1 MVSSSIPEHLHF
13 RGSHL
18 LWVPEHLTAPAPA
31 PPHARPGG
39 QAVSHLELHV
49 ALNASAW
56 TPVATLL
63 WDSSLQTAQDAMA
76 AVCLTNHCGVIRT
89 SPEPTPGGAGSV
101 AAQSLAPGRPEHTDP
116 SLPTQSCQAEARC
129 GFLAPFSSGV
139 PGPLSRQL
147 ALGPWGSGCAPAPL
161 GCCWQG
167 RPGEASRDCPRRA
180 RGRTRRAQTDRQQ
193 KAGSPTQSSLVG
205 PENEAKR
212 RPPHGRLLGQPRAG
226 SWLPSSEADAAP
238 VPAPTAGCRPGHPT
252 AVLAQ
257 PPRRLADDET
267 LPGWPQQ
274 RTLSFA

>member
-1 MVSSSIPEHLHF
+1 M
-13 RGSHL
+13 GSHL

-63 WDSSLQTAQDAMA
+63 WDSSVQTAQDGMA

-116 SLPTQSCQAEARC
+116 SLPTRSCQAEARC
-129 GFLAPFSSGV
+129 GFLAPSSSGV

-147 ALGPWGSGCAPAPL
+147 ALGPWGSGCAPPPL

-167 RPGEASRDCPRRA
+167 RPARHLGIVPGGREGGRAGLRQTDSRRQAHPRRA
-180 RGRTRRAQTDRQQ
+180 ASSALRMRPSGALPTAEAAWATPGRELAAVFRGGRRAGPRPD
-193 KAGSPTQSSLVG
+193 GS
-205 PENEAKR
+205 
-212 RPPHGRLLGQPRAG
+212 
-226 SWLPSSEADAAP
+226 
-238 VPAPTAGCRPGHPT
+238 CRPGHPT
-252 AVLAQ
+252 ALLAQ